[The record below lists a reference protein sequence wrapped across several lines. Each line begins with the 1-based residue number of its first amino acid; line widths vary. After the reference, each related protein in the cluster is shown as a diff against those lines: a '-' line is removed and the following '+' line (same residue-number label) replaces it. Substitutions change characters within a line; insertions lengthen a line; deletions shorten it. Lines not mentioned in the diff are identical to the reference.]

1 VRDKVDGEGGGERK
15 GFKRCEEKKRKEK
28 SLEEV
33 I

>member
-1 VRDKVDGEGGGERK
+1 LMGRGGEERK